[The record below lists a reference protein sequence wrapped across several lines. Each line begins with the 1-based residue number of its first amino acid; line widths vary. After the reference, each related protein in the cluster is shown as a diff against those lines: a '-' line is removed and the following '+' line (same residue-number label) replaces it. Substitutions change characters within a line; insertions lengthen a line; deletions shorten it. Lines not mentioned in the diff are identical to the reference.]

1 MPVYTYIYIYLYKYM
16 IVCLFTCTIYN
27 RGFPDRTL
35 HDDLLHYPLFTL
47 YYSLGENNDL
57 FDAENNETKEVGKL
71 HLATYILL
79 TSLGYIA
86 RQLPSMTSG
95 L

>member
-1 MPVYTYIYIYLYKYM
+1 MYACSHALYIIGASL
-16 IVCLFTCTIYN
+16 IVH
-27 RGFPDRTL
+27 TL
-35 HDDLLHYPLFTL
+35 HDDLLHYPFYTL

-57 FDAENNETKEVGKL
+57 FDAENNEIKEVGKL

-79 TSLGYIA
+79 TSLACIA